1 MEGQIPEEAWQ
12 GFWKSL
18 TPTARDGLVDKLST
32 LKAESDK
39 IGEMDGTN
47 CTVFN
52 HIALQKRE
60 LLRQLSLRDEAE
72 LAVRSESLG
81 SSTNHAAADALAHWK
96 PEDFEKLSLVSNS
109 E

>member
-1 MEGQIPEEAWQ
+1 MQDQIPEEEWQ
-12 GFWKSL
+12 GFWTSL
-18 TPTARDGLVDKLST
+18 TEKKRNELVGKLST

-60 LLRQLSLRDEAE
+60 LLRQLSLRDEAT
-72 LAVRSESLG
+72 LTTRSESLG
-81 SSTNHAAADALAHWK
+81 SSRGNAAADALAYWK
-96 PEDFEKLSLVSNS
+96 PEDFEQVVSNP